1 MLNEGMLTP
10 LYDERMVAEYTDV
23 LRREKFGLSLD
34 VVNALIDNLRLH
46 GIAVHAESL
55 DLQLPDPSDLPFLE
69 VAAAGNGDYLVT
81 GNEKHYKPVRGSH
94 TIAVISPTDFIAKLT
109 G

>member
-10 LYDERMVAEYTDV
+10 LYDERMVAEYTEV

-46 GIAVHAESL
+46 GIVVHAEPL

-69 VAAAGNGDYLVT
+69 VAATGNADYLVT
-81 GNEKHYKPVRGSH
+81 GNGKHYKPVRGSH
-94 TIAVISPTDFIAKLT
+94 TIAVISPADFLAKLT